1 MKVTS
6 VFEKNLLAGKRILI
20 TGGATGLGKSMAQRF
35 MELGAT
41 LYICGRR
48 QQVLN
53 EAAEELRKATGG
65 TVNTFICDVRDNARV
80 EEMIGQIWQD
90 GPLDVL
96 VNNAAGNFL
105 GRTEELS
112 LGAFQAVIGIVL
124 MGTLHLTLA
133 CGRRWLK
140 AGHHAT
146 VLSITTTYAESGSA
160 YVVPSSVAKAGVLNL
175 TRSLAVEWGPRG
187 IRLNA
192 IAPGPVPTEGAF
204 SRLMPVQAL
213 EELAKKRN
221 PLGRFG
227 THEEMAN
234 LAAFL
239 ISDQSG
245 YVNGHQVVMDGGEWL
260 KGASE
265 FSHMGDLL
273 TEEQWQAIK
282 PKKLPKLP

>member
-1 MKVTS
+1 
-6 VFEKNLLAGKRILI
+6 VFQKNLLAGKRILI

-35 MELGAT
+35 LELGAT

-48 QQVLN
+48 EQVLS
-53 EAAEELRKATGG
+53 EASEELRKATGG
-65 TVNTFICDVRDNARV
+65 NIKTFVCDVRDSARV
-80 EEMIGQIWQD
+80 EEVVGQIWQD
-90 GPLDVL
+90 GSLDVL

-124 MGTLHLTLA
+124 MGTLHATLA

-175 TRSLAVEWGPRG
+175 TRCLAVEWGPRG

-239 ISDQSG
+239 VSDQSG

-282 PKKLPKLP
+282 PKKKSP

>member
-1 MKVTS
+1 M
-6 VFEKNLLAGKRILI
+6 FQKNLLSGKRILV

-35 MELGAT
+35 LELGAA

-48 QQVLN
+48 EQLLQ
-53 EAAEELRKATGG
+53 ETAEELRKATGG
-65 TVNTFICDVRDNARV
+65 TIKTLTCDVRDAKRV
-80 EEMIGQIWQD
+80 EEVIAEIWKN
-90 GPLDVL
+90 GPLDIL

-105 GRTEELS
+105 ARTEELS

-124 MGTLHLTLA
+124 MGTLNCTLA

-140 AGHHAT
+140 EGHRGT
-146 VLSITTTYAESGSA
+146 VLSITTTYAEHGSA
-160 YVVPSSVAKAGVLNL
+160 YVVPSAVAKAGVLNL
-175 TRSLAVEWGPRG
+175 TRSLAVEWGGRG

-204 SRLMPVQAL
+204 SRLMPVKSL
-213 EELAKKRN
+213 EALAKKRN

-227 THEEMAN
+227 THEELAN

-239 ISDQSG
+239 VSDYSG
-245 YVNGHQVVMDGGEWL
+245 YINGEQIVMDGGEFL

-265 FSHMGDLL
+265 FSMMGDLL
-273 TEEQWQAIK
+273 TEDQWQAMK
-282 PKKLPKLP
+282 PKKTSS

>member
-1 MKVTS
+1 
-6 VFEKNLLAGKRILI
+6 VFQKNLLSGKRILI

-35 MELGAT
+35 LELGAT

-48 QQVLN
+48 EQVLD
-53 EAAEELRKATGG
+53 EAAQELRLSGRGG
-65 TVNTFICDVRDNARV
+65 TVKTFACDVRDARRV
-80 EEMIGQIWQD
+80 EEMVGQIWHD
-90 GPLDVL
+90 GPLDIL

-105 GRTEELS
+105 ARTEELS
-112 LGAFQAVIGIVL
+112 LGAFEAVIGIVL
-124 MGTLHLTLA
+124 MGTLHCTLA

-140 AGHHAT
+140 EGHRAN

-227 THEEMAN
+227 THEELAN

-239 ISDQSG
+239 VSDQSG
-245 YVNGHQVVMDGGEWL
+245 YINGHQVVMDGGEWL

-282 PKKLPKLP
+282 PKKKSP